1 MSGARR
7 LMHRILDHP
16 ALANGLLIGV
26 YLAAAATGI
35 FGVWWPHAL
44 AAGAVYGLPAV
55 GGSWL
60 AILGGV
66 AGAVSVPDGVWWLER
81 GAVVLLA
88 GAISARIYCGAA
100 STIRGSVLC
109 EVWARRS
116 G

>member
-35 FGVWWPHAL
+35 FGVWWPLGAQTL
-44 AAGAVYGLPAV
+44 LTDEGPATGYSRLSCSTERLLTAGDV
-55 GGSWL
+55 
-60 AILGGV
+60 I
-66 AGAVSVPDGVWWLER
+66 DFQ
-81 GAVVLLA
+81 
-88 GAISARIYCGAA
+88 IYCGAA